1 MLSFNDNSQK
11 SNKSSSSGSIKK
23 RRSFSISFKL
33 MAIRKFNR
41 IGSLRKTSR
50 LLGINR
56 KTLRRWIKDQVSFY
70 YLNFGIF
77 NNDNN
82 NKYFKAKIRKH

>member
-11 SNKSSSSGSIKK
+11 SNKSI
-23 RRSFSISFKL
+23 SFSISFKL

-56 KTLRRWIKDQVSFY
+56 KTLRGWIKDQVSFY